1 MTFYPKKNRVL
12 ECLRKNEV
20 PIGMEIYT
28 SNASIVEIAAH
39 AGFDFYMLDME
50 HSTVNIETMKHLITA
65 ADAAGITTIVR
76 VPENNGAIIAR
87 AVEEGAMGVIVPHT
101 HNVEDVKK
109 AQNALRYPPEG
120 KKGSCTAIRAANY
133 STEGWE
139 TYLEHHSNEVMLIAL
154 LEDPDAIDN
163 AEEIFAALKPG
174 VDAVWFGRCDLAQSL
189 TKPGEKVNWDH
200 PFVLEGFAK
209 VLELSKKT
217 GIPVLGI
224 PWPVANVE
232 NCKAVINK
240 GARILLYTI
249 DQLLIYEAFSD
260 VIKGMKS

>member
-1 MTFYPKKNRVL
+1 MTFFPKKNRVL

-20 PIGMEIYT
+20 PIGLELYT
-28 SNASIVEIAAH
+28 GNASIVEIAAY

-101 HNVEDVKK
+101 TSAEDVIKS
-109 AQNALRYPPEG
+109 QNALRYPPYG
-120 KKGSCTAIRAANY
+120 KKGSCTAIRGANY
-133 STEGWE
+133 STAGWE
-139 TYLEHHSNEVMLIAL
+139 EYLEHHNNEVMLIAL
-154 LEDPDAIDN
+154 LEDPDAINN
-163 AEEIFAALKPG
+163 AEEIFAQLKPG
-174 VDAVWFGRCDLAQSL
+174 RDAVWFGRCDLAQSL
-189 TKPGEKVNWDH
+189 TKLGEKVNWDH
-200 PFVLEGFAK
+200 PFVLEGFEKIIA
-209 VLELSKKT
+209 LSKKT

-224 PWPVANVE
+224 PWPVANAE

-240 GARILLYTI
+240 GARILLYNI
-249 DQLLIYEAFSD
+249 DQLLIYDAFSAA
-260 VIKGMKS
+260 IKAMKA